1 MEGSFLLSLAQIV
14 YSNQHCPLSFSSPGF
29 ELCAKVSHSTKGPIM
44 PLTFSKA
51 LH

>member
-1 MEGSFLLSLAQIV
+1 MEDSFLPRLVQIV
-14 YSNQHCPLSFSSPGF
+14 YSNQHCSLPFYFPGF
-29 ELCAKVSHSTKGPIM
+29 KLSAKALHSTNGPNM

>member
-1 MEGSFLLSLAQIV
+1 MEDSFLPRLVQIV
-14 YSNQHCPLSFSSPGF
+14 YSNQRCSLSFYFPGF
-29 ELCAKVSHSTKGPIM
+29 KHSTNGPNM